1 MKTLIFATGNA
12 HKAYEVKK
20 MLAGLPVRVLTLK
33 DAGLDLDIEETGK
46 KAGMLQI
53 VMERPRKN
61 QTKLLLLMD
70 SGGSMWS
77 YTDLCSRIFN
87 AVHQSN
93 HFKDLQIYYFHNCVY
108 DEVYKTPECLKKDS
122 VPTQWLLDNLK
133 PEYKVIYV
141 ENSEYEAGTVTDAS
155 EKEGS
160 EIPEGSIVTL
170 TVSGSKGIEVPDVLG
185 YQRDEAIEILE
196 TAGLYVSVK
205 EVASAEVE
213 TGLVIGQDPAAGTRI
228 STGSTV
234 ELTVSSGPDLSGKV
248 QMVDL
253 RGMSEEAA
261 EELLIAMGLK
271 VGTIGFEVTDDE
283 EEVGI
288 VLDQTVEEGTYVDAG
303 TEIGLTVGKQMTYS
317 YNVNISQ
324 PSYDYEEGTMVHIV
338 VSTDSGQVLLTTD
351 TDSFPYVEGRIT
363 EIPEGAGSVTL
374 TWSYTYTEEEE
385 ATIPV
390 EGEDSGEGGTEPASE
405 SSGTTTTIVVN
416 EVTEEREETRDL
428 EFQKEY

>member
-1 MKTLIFATGNA
+1 MSYVI
-12 HKAYEVKK
+12 
-20 MLAGLPVRVLTLK
+20 
-33 DAGLDLDIEETGK
+33 LDLEWNSAYSRQEHRFVNEIIEFGTVKVDDSFCEAGCFEELIAPKIGK
-46 KAGMLQI
+46 K
-53 VMERPRKN
+53 
-61 QTKLLLLMD
+61 
-70 SGGSMWS
+70 
-77 YTDLCSRIFN
+77 
-87 AVHQSN
+87 
-93 HFKDLQIYYFHNCVY
+93 
-108 DEVYKTPECLKKDS
+108 
-122 VPTQWLLDNLK
+122 
-133 PEYKVIYV
+133 
-141 ENSEYEAGTVTDAS
+141 
-155 EKEGS
+155 
-160 EIPEGSIVTL
+160 
-170 TVSGSKGIEVPDVLG
+170 
-185 YQRDEAIEILE
+185 
-196 TAGLYVSVK
+196 
-205 EVASAEVE
+205 
-213 TGLVIGQDPAAGTRI
+213 
-228 STGSTV
+228 
-234 ELTVSSGPDLSGKV
+234 LSGKV

-385 ATIPV
+385 VTIPV

>member
-1 MKTLIFATGNA
+1 M
-12 HKAYEVKK
+12 
-20 MLAGLPVRVLTLK
+20 
-33 DAGLDLDIEETGK
+33 
-46 KAGMLQI
+46 
-53 VMERPRKN
+53 
-61 QTKLLLLMD
+61 
-70 SGGSMWS
+70 
-77 YTDLCSRIFN
+77 
-87 AVHQSN
+87 
-93 HFKDLQIYYFHNCVY
+93 
-108 DEVYKTPECLKKDS
+108 
-122 VPTQWLLDNLK
+122 
-133 PEYKVIYV
+133 
-141 ENSEYEAGTVTDAS
+141 
-155 EKEGS
+155 
-160 EIPEGSIVTL
+160 
-170 TVSGSKGIEVPDVLG
+170 
-185 YQRDEAIEILE
+185 
-196 TAGLYVSVK
+196 
-205 EVASAEVE
+205 
-213 TGLVIGQDPAAGTRI
+213 
-228 STGSTV
+228 
-234 ELTVSSGPDLSGKV
+234 
-248 QMVDL
+248 
-253 RGMSEEAA
+253 
-261 EELLIAMGLK
+261 
-271 VGTIGFEVTDDE
+271 TDDE

-385 ATIPV
+385 VTITV